1 MIRASKLSRNVLNS
15 KGAKV
20 PLNQAVL
27 HAIELGTFTMD
38 LRGTPRHAAKTA
50 VLSVSICE
58 VVMPSPR
65 HKSTWLVG
73 ISSILAIRLFELK
86 YLGRN
91 QPEARASTHVPS
103 ARLRCLKLMRPKVKL
118 TELTVYDFFRQLAML
133 GGFLGRKH
141 DGEPGWQ
148 TVWRGYQKMQQTL
161 LGIELVEDS
170 S

>member
-1 MIRASKLSRNVLNS
+1 
-15 KGAKV
+15 
-20 PLNQAVL
+20 
-27 HAIELGTFTMD
+27 
-38 LRGTPRHAAKTA
+38 
-50 VLSVSICE
+50 
-58 VVMPSPR
+58 
-65 HKSTWLVG
+65 
-73 ISSILAIRLFELK
+73 
-86 YLGRN
+86 
-91 QPEARASTHVPS
+91 
-103 ARLRCLKLMRPKVKL
+103 MRPKVKL